1 MADRPRT
8 LRIQPK
14 NPADFRQG
22 EIEGLRTDLSE
33 ALPRTYGVI
42 VTEPPPQH
50 GRGVTWYEIIQMW
63 VIVEPYAKA
72 LTQHVMTK
80 LLDKT
85 TAVFVAWV
93 RAKRKKKNSSRRPT
107 YAVILGPH
115 DEVLKA
121 ILVDDKG
128 KVIDRTAEEIEMRQR
143 YSLSPAQPKSA

>member
-1 MADRPRT
+1 MAYRPRT

-50 GRGVTWYEIIQMW
+50 GRRVTWYEIIQMW

-72 LTQHVMTK
+72 LTNHVMTK
-80 LLDKT
+80 LLDKN
-85 TAVFVAWV
+85 TARFVSAV
-93 RAKRKKKNSSRRPT
+93 RGKMEKN
-107 YAVILGPH
+107 
-115 DEVLKA
+115 K
-121 ILVDDKG
+121 
-128 KVIDRTAEEIEMRQR
+128 
-143 YSLSPAQPKSA
+143 